1 MKRRIVPGCRTGSVQ
16 APASKS
22 QVHRL
27 LICAALGQR
36 ETSLVCD
43 TISRDIRATIDCLC
57 ALGAKIR
64 EEEPGR
70 LHITPVRETCQ
81 GQAILPCG
89 ESGST
94 LRFLLP
100 VAGSLG
106 VDAVFL
112 REGRLPQRPL
122 GPLKDAL
129 RQHGM
134 EIRERG
140 AELLVRGKLASGEYT
155 VPGDIS
161 SQYVSGL
168 LLALPRLDGESTLRV
183 TGQLLSAPYIAMTE
197 RVLSEAGVRLQK
209 TAEGYQIPGSQRPEL
224 PTELRAEGDWSNA
237 AVYLCMGA
245 LSPRGI
251 RVTGLDRR
259 SAQGDRAILDILGRF
274 GAEIHEEDGS
284 ILVRRGV
291 LRGQEIDVSQ
301 IPDLVPPL
309 SVLAA
314 AAEGES
320 GIVNAGRLRI
330 KESDRLRSTADLLT
344 RLGAQA
350 EELPEALRII
360 GQARLAGGVADSWG
374 DHRIAMSAALA
385 ASFCEGPV
393 EICGAESVEKSY
405 PRFWEDFQTLEVEQ
419 R

>member
-1 MKRRIVPGCRTGSVQ
+1 MKKTIRPGCRFGSVQ

-36 ETSLVCD
+36 ETDFVCD
-43 TISRDIRATIDCLC
+43 TVSRDIRATIDCLC

-70 LHITPVRETCQ
+70 LRITPIRQLPRE
-81 GQAILPCG
+81 QAVLPCG

-100 VAGSLG
+100 VAGALG

-122 GPLKDAL
+122 GPLEDAL
-129 RQHGM
+129 REHGM
-134 EIRERG
+134 EIWERG
-140 AELLVRGKLASGEYT
+140 AELIVRGKLTAGDYT

-168 LLALPRLDGESTLRV
+168 LFALPLLDGESRLRV

-197 RVLSEAGVRLQK
+197 RVLSDAGICWQK
-209 TAEGYQIPGSQRPEL
+209 TEDGYQIPGPQRPAL
-224 PTELRAEGDWSNA
+224 PAELRAEGDWSNA

-245 LSPRGI
+245 LSTRGI
-251 RVTGLDRR
+251 LVTGLDRG
-259 SAQGDRAILDILGRF
+259 SAQGDRAILEILGRF
-274 GAEIHEEDGS
+274 GAEIREENGG
-284 ILVRRGV
+284 ILVRRGA
-291 LRGQEIDVSQ
+291 LRGQEIDVAQ

-314 AAEGES
+314 AAAGES
-320 GIVNAGRLRI
+320 RIVNAGRLRI

-344 RLGAQA
+344 CLGALV
-350 EELPEALRII
+350 EELPEALHIVGRD
-360 GQARLAGGVADSWG
+360 RLRGGVADSWG

-385 ASFCEGPV
+385 ASFCESPV

-405 PRFWEDFQTLEVEQ
+405 PRFWEDFETLEVEQ